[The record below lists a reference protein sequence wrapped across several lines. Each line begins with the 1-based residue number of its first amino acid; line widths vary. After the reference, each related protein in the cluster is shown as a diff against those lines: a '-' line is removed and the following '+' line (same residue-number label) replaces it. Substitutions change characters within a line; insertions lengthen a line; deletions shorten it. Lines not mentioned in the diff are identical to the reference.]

1 MTAQFEQKGNDMSKI
16 GTLGSLGG
24 AGAAAGADV
33 ASKAAGAAAFQQ
45 QIQELTAVSLEA
57 TARSIELRTVTTNL
71 QTIKKAAD
79 ERVQ

>member
-1 MTAQFEQKGNDMSKI
+1 MSKI
-16 GTLGSLGG
+16 GTLASLGG